1 MSVLKI
7 YTDGACTANG
17 KPNARGGVGV
27 FFCENDERNI
37 SQPLKGPV
45 QTNQRAEL
53 TAFILALT
61 YCADNPTL
69 SSSYIIYTDSKYCK
83 DGYQSWLNNWIKRD
97 WTNAKGQPVKNQ
109 DLWRQVL
116 VLKEHLEFVDV
127 SVEWVK
133 GHSKNPGN
141 EGADRLAVQGIP

>member
-1 MSVLKI
+1 MEGQSFFHFFFKETQKMSILKI

-27 FFCENDERNI
+27 FFGENDDRNI

-61 YCADNPTL
+61 YCANNPTL
-69 SSSYIIYTDSKYCK
+69 SYIIYTDSK
-83 DGYQSWLNNWIKRD
+83 
-97 WTNAKGQPVKNQ
+97 
-109 DLWRQVL
+109 
-116 VLKEHLEFVDV
+116 
-127 SVEWVK
+127 
-133 GHSKNPGN
+133 
-141 EGADRLAVQGIP
+141 